1 MQAHGL
7 GFSMFQAIVEP
18 LVVAKIESLLLELP
32 FEIPICL
39 RNKKKARMGLFH
51 RGNDL
56 APVVRR
62 RARPG
67 AVAPG
72 SLEYG
77 IEEQHRHVA
86 SHAVALLSDAQKCP
100 DSSLSLTRVEGVQL
114 QHIRPGWKV
123 RIAPAGE
130 YVSGGLQEAVRVIL

>member
-7 GFSMFQAIVEP
+7 SFSMFQAVVES

-32 FEIPICL
+32 FEVPICL
-39 RNKKKARMGLFH
+39 RNKKKARMRLFH
-51 RGNDL
+51 RWDDL
-56 APVVRR
+56 APIVRW

-77 IEEQHRHVA
+77 IDEQHRHVA
-86 SHAVALLSDAQKCP
+86 SHAVALLSDA
-100 DSSLSLTRVEGVQL
+100 
-114 QHIRPGWKV
+114 
-123 RIAPAGE
+123 
-130 YVSGGLQEAVRVIL
+130 